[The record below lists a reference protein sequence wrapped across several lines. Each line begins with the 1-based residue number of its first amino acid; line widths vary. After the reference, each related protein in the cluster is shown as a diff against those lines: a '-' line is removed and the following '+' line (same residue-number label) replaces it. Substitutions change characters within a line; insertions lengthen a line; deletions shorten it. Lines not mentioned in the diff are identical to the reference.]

1 MCVSACQALF
11 ISWEIA
17 SYEIK
22 NAPRRCRLFFKRG
35 NQIKMAEKTRNE
47 TAADEELKTL
57 RERLKACE
65 FLLIGLGSEWEKAG
79 GAEVQEAYRALAS
92 MTEGKDYFIVTTAKD
107 ARIFESSLDEAKI
120 TAPCGNV
127 NWLQCSKGCTK
138 DIWERGEVADGI
150 CPHCGAP
157 LTENTVLANPYIEEG
172 YLKSWNL
179 YRINQKFYQ
188 IVGDIQE
195 RTVSI
200 PQNSVGFIRNF
211 ASCD

>member
-1 MCVSACQALF
+1 
-11 ISWEIA
+11 
-17 SYEIK
+17 
-22 NAPRRCRLFFKRG
+22 
-35 NQIKMAEKTRNE
+35 MAEKTRNE

-57 RERLKACE
+57 RERLKVCE

-107 ARIFESSLDEAKI
+107 ARIFESPLDEAKI

-157 LTENTVLANPYIEEG
+157 LTEKHSSGESVYRGRLFEKLESLPGMAG
-172 YLKSWNL
+172 WNL
-179 YRINQKFYQ
+179 KPCASDSRA
-188 IVGDIQE
+188 G
-195 RTVSI
+195 S
-200 PQNSVGFIRNF
+200 GFQDADRHPL
-211 ASCD
+211 AL

>member
-1 MCVSACQALF
+1 
-11 ISWEIA
+11 
-17 SYEIK
+17 
-22 NAPRRCRLFFKRG
+22 
-35 NQIKMAEKTRNE
+35 MAEKTRNE

-127 NWLQCSKGCTK
+127 NWLPVF
-138 DIWERGEVADGI
+138 ER
-150 CPHCGAP
+150 
-157 LTENTVLANPYIEEG
+157 LYEG
-172 YLKSWNL
+172 YLGARRGGGWYLPALWGAADRKHSSGESVYRGRLFEKLESLPGMAGWNL
-179 YRINQKFYQ
+179 KPCASDSRA
-188 IVGDIQE
+188 G
-195 RTVSI
+195 R
-200 PQNSVGFIRNF
+200 GFQDADRHPL
-211 ASCD
+211 AL

>member
-1 MCVSACQALF
+1 
-11 ISWEIA
+11 
-17 SYEIK
+17 
-22 NAPRRCRLFFKRG
+22 
-35 NQIKMAEKTRNE
+35 MAEKTRNE

-107 ARIFESSLDEAKI
+107 ARIFESPLDEAKI

-138 DIWERGEVADGI
+138 DI
-150 CPHCGAP
+150 
-157 LTENTVLANPYIEEG
+157 
-172 YLKSWNL
+172 
-179 YRINQKFYQ
+179 
-188 IVGDIQE
+188 
-195 RTVSI
+195 
-200 PQNSVGFIRNF
+200 
-211 ASCD
+211 

>member
-107 ARIFESSLDEAKI
+107 ARI
-120 TAPCGNV
+120 
-127 NWLQCSKGCTK
+127 
-138 DIWERGEVADGI
+138 
-150 CPHCGAP
+150 
-157 LTENTVLANPYIEEG
+157 
-172 YLKSWNL
+172 
-179 YRINQKFYQ
+179 
-188 IVGDIQE
+188 VG
-195 RTVSI
+195 
-200 PQNSVGFIRNF
+200 
-211 ASCD
+211 

>member
-1 MCVSACQALF
+1 
-11 ISWEIA
+11 
-17 SYEIK
+17 
-22 NAPRRCRLFFKRG
+22 
-35 NQIKMAEKTRNE
+35 MAEKTRNE

-107 ARIFESSLDEAKI
+107 ARIFESPLDEAKI

-138 DIWERGEVADGI
+138 DIWERGEVALESLPGMA
-150 CPHCGAP
+150 G
-157 LTENTVLANPYIEEG
+157 
-172 YLKSWNL
+172 WNL
-179 YRINQKFYQ
+179 KPCASDSRA
-188 IVGDIQE
+188 G
-195 RTVSI
+195 S
-200 PQNSVGFIRNF
+200 GFQDADRHPL
-211 ASCD
+211 AL